1 MFNVLK
7 HISSEFRTKQSE
19 QKIVLKA
26 VWSFLLEKNAIDK
39 AEKSFLISCVDDQ
52 DGIHKTLQNFIDE
65 NFEKSKDDGLVA
77 EALTSVCFMLLVC
90 LRIKSS

>member
-26 VWSFLLEKNAIDK
+26 VWSFLLEKNAIDI
-39 AEKSFLISCVDDQ
+39 AEKSFLIACVDDQ

-65 NFEKSKDDGLVA
+65 NFEKSKDDGLAA
-77 EALTSVCFMLLVC
+77 EVLTSVGFMLLVC
-90 LRIKSS
+90 LS